1 MRTQPKMSK
10 TSQEELA
17 VQERRRKYREQKA
30 KWMETNR
37 ERRKA
42 QKNANY
48 RANAKR
54 YCQYH
59 TAWRNRKK
67 QERANGI
74 GVISPEDA
82 QRIHKKKL
90 EAQRRWL
97 EKHRSEHNYQRR
109 KEYAANPEKILNYH
123 TKWRMETKQEQRK
136 NTISFISNMD
146 KYDSIMETL
155 TAVLNARKNNITL

>member
-1 MRTQPKMSK
+1 MSE
-10 TSQEELA
+10 TSQDELA

-74 GVISPEDA
+74 GVIPPEEA
-82 QRIHKKKL
+82 KRIHRKKI

-97 EKHRSEHNYQRR
+97 EKHRSEHNHQRR
-109 KEYAANPEKILNYH
+109 QEYAANPEKILNYH
-123 TKWRMETKQEQRK
+123 HQWRTETKKNQRT
-136 NTISFISNMD
+136 NTISFISNID
-146 KYDSIMETL
+146 KYNSIMETL
-155 TAVLNARKNNITL
+155 TAVLNARKNDITL

>member
-1 MRTQPKMSK
+1 MSE
-10 TSQEELA
+10 TTQEELA
-17 VQERRRKYREQKA
+17 VQERRRKSREQKA

-37 ERRKA
+37 DRRKA

-48 RANAKR
+48 RENAKR

-82 QRIHKKKL
+82 RRIHKKKL

-97 EKHRSEHNYQRR
+97 VKHRSEHNYHRR
-109 KEYAANPEKILNYH
+109 QKYAASPEKILNYH
-123 TKWRMETKQEQRK
+123 QKWRTETKQELRQ
-136 NTISFISNMD
+136 NTISFISNMH
-146 KYDSIMETL
+146 KYNSIMETL
-155 TAVLNARKNNITL
+155 TAVLNARKNDIKL